1 MHPTRPTEVP
11 RAYVV
16 RRTDSLGR
24 RSSVAG
30 EDISK
35 FVRTRLASYK
45 ALDGGVVFV
54 DDIPRTPSG
63 KIQRFRLAK
72 MDEYRSTVTEML
84 VKMNA
89 PHADAAMGVLREGT
103 QSQQTPQMA
112 EFAPTNKPSS
122 RGRVNLRLAVKIDA
136 SSNRLSSTISLHL

>member
-16 RRTDSLGR
+16 RRTDLRGR

-35 FVRTRLASYK
+35 FVCKRLASYK

-89 PHADAAMGVLREGT
+89 PHADAAMGALKEGT
-103 QSQQTPQMA
+103 QSQQTPHIV
-112 EFAPTNKPSS
+112 EVAPANKASS
-122 RGRVNLRLAVKIDA
+122 RGRVNLRLAVKIDT
-136 SSNRLSSTISLHL
+136 SSTRLSSTISLHL